1 MARDIEVG
9 GIDIGASSAK
19 VGIEGQGLIE
29 LTRHMEPYILRQAAV
44 VGIEVA
50 VVPLV
55 ATVEHTVAVGPA
67 VVAAH
72 GQHILTLLD
81 VRCQVEAE
89 GHHAIVAETHLLAV
103 QPHVSALPCS
113 LELNEDLSLFK
124 L

>member
-1 MARDIEVG
+1 MNDCLMARDIEVG

-55 ATVEHTVAVGPA
+55 AAVEHTVAVGP
-67 VVAAH
+67 
-72 GQHILTLLD
+72 
-81 VRCQVEAE
+81 
-89 GHHAIVAETHLLAV
+89 
-103 QPHVSALPCS
+103 
-113 LELNEDLSLFK
+113 
-124 L
+124 